1 MAPWHRAR
9 VCLGHIVP
17 QGVKGENPGFH
28 DMTLVSR
35 TCAYDNVHTFHFQ
48 SAEGKPLSYE
58 AGMYVHLVSPGAET
72 MKERVRHM
80 SFASAP
86 GDDMFSFSLDLA
98 SGTPFKQA
106 MANMQTGST
115 CQMFKTKFKH
125 FAPAWPS
132 DSLPEVVFLG
142 GGVGMTAI
150 RSLIRQHG
158 TSIDWSLVQ
167 VARDGKYLYAEEL
180 GALDAQQVRTNHAG
194 AAAAVADAVAAKP
207 GAWYYVCGSDR
218 FMQGMLALLAE
229 TGVPDDRIRAES
241 FN

>member
-1 MAPWHRAR
+1 MAALRRAR
-9 VCLGHIVP
+9 IFVGHVAP
-17 QGVKGENPGFH
+17 QEVSGPPAFH
-28 DMTLVSR
+28 DLTLVSR
-35 TCAYDNVHTFHFQ
+35 TCEYDDVHTFHFQ
-48 SAEGKPLSYE
+48 SAQGKPLAYE

-98 SGTPFKQA
+98 SGTLFKQA
-106 MANMQTGST
+106 MSKMQAGSS

-125 FAPAWPS
+125 FAPAWS
-132 DSLPEVVFLG
+132 ADSRPEVVFLG

-158 TSIDWSLVQ
+158 SSIDWSLVQ
-167 VARDGKYLYAEEL
+167 VARDGKYLYGEEL
-180 GALDAQQVRTNHAG
+180 GVLDAPQVRTDHAG
-194 AAAAVADAVAAKP
+194 AAAAVADVVAKKP

-218 FMQGMLALLAE
+218 FMQGMLAVLAQE
-229 TGVPDDRIRAES
+229 GVPEEKIRAES